1 MAAETH
7 PGVRGQSRFGLWS
20 GAMDHSDHVELLRP
34 GVAGPGGTWADL
46 GSGSGAFTLALAD
59 LLGPR
64 ATIVSVDRD
73 GAALREQAIAL
84 GERFPGVRLDQRVAD
99 FRHPLDLPVLDGI
112 VMANALHFVARP
124 EQVSVVRRLVPHL
137 RPGGRFLVVE
147 YDAERGNPWVPH
159 PFGPA
164 AWARMAAEAGLTGSR
179 EIGRVPSR
187 WLGAIWS
194 GVSER
199 PDRPPRVG

>member
-1 MAAETH
+1 
-7 PGVRGQSRFGLWS
+7 
-20 GAMDHSDHVELLRP
+20 MDHGDHVALLRP
-34 GVAGPGGTWADL
+34 AVPSGPATWADL

-59 LLGPR
+59 LLGPG

-73 GAALREQAIAL
+73 ADALREQAAAM
-84 GERFPGVRLDQRVAD
+84 EARFPAVRLDQHVAD
-99 FRHPLDLPVLDGI
+99 FREALVLPVLDGL
-112 VMANALHFVARP
+112 VMANSLHFVDRA
-124 EQVSVVRRLVPHL
+124 EQVPLVRRLSGRL
-137 RPGGRFLVVE
+137 RPGGRFVIVE

-159 PFGPA
+159 PFGPETFL
-164 AWARMAAEAGLTGSR
+164 RMAASAGLVGAR

-199 PDRPPRVG
+199 PSGRAAG